1 MVIQWNLYIA
11 AWIVEHR
18 GVDRKRAR
26 PTMLNVWRFGNPL
39 KYSGLRAA
47 KVCIAQQGVF
57 CTHIAES
64 YTARARIPA
73 PSIGGRNS
81 LRPLG

>member
-1 MVIQWNLYIA
+1 M
-11 AWIVEHR
+11 
-18 GVDRKRAR
+18 DRKRAR

-47 KVCIAQQGVF
+47 EMCIAQQFFFG
-57 CTHIAES
+57 THIAES
-64 YTARARIPA
+64 YMARARIPA